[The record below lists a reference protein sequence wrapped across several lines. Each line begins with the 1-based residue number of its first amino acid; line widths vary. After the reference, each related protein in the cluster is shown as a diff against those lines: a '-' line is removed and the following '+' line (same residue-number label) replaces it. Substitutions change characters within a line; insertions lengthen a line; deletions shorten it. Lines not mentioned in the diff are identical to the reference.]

1 MIECELDI
9 ATQDGAMNTYTVRPD
24 DGGPLPV
31 VLMLM
36 DAPGVREGLREI
48 CRRISQSGYYV
59 LLPNLYYR
67 STREF
72 VLGPTRNHPDAE
84 ANLKKMQGM
93 IASISN
99 THVAA
104 DTGAILDRLP
114 ALADAR
120 PGKVGLVGYCM
131 SGAFVTVAAAKHSD
145 RIACFASYYGTRL
158 ITDKPDSPHLMLGD
172 VAAEGY
178 YAFAE
183 HDAYVPLSD
192 VARFEKMLA
201 AAPFP
206 SRVEIERGTHHG
218 YAFSDRGN
226 LHEAAREKHY
236 ERMLALF
243 RRHLSS

>member
-1 MIECELDI
+1 MIEREFDI
-9 ATQDGAMNTYTVRPD
+9 ATADGAMNTYSVRPD

-48 CRRISQSGYYV
+48 CRRIAQSGYYV

-72 VLGPTRNHPDAE
+72 VLGATRNHPDAE
-84 ANLKKMQGM
+84 ANLKRMFGM
-93 IASISN
+93 VASISN
-99 THVAA
+99 AKVAA
-104 DTGAILDRLP
+104 DVGAVLDLLP
-114 ALADAR
+114 QLSDAR

-131 SGAFVTVAAAKHSD
+131 SGAFVTAAAAKHPD
-145 RIACFASYYGTRL
+145 RIACFASYYGTWL
-158 ITDKPDSPHLMLGD
+158 ITDKPDSPHLMLGGIK
-172 VAAEGY
+172 AEAY

-183 HDAYVPLSD
+183 HDAYVPLD
-192 VARFEKMLA
+192 EVAKFEKLLA

-206 SRVEIERGTHHG
+206 SRLETEMGAHHG

-226 LHEAAREKHY
+226 LNEAAREKHY
-236 ERMLALF
+236 ERMLSF
-243 RRHLSS
+243 YRRHIG